1 LLCVEARSFGE
12 EKAMVQTLANGS
24 LVRDRSGRWSPRPSL
39 DEVAAIVADHPDI
52 KALPIYRE
60 VMADVETPVS
70 AYLKILGEG
79 PSFLLESIEGGERL
93 ARYSF
98 IGAEPIAILSTHE
111 GLATLANRNG
121 EEDMRYEDPLEPL
134 AALIDMYRSIEIP
147 GLPLPRFSGGA
158 VGYLSYE
165 AVRAFETRVP
175 AASGPGLYLPDGLW
189 MLTDALLVFDHL
201 ARTIKAV
208 AHVLLDDELPLEES
222 YHRAVARVD
231 ALIARLRAPQPS
243 MPRGGEL
250 SDVPAEE
257 RQRPNTTRERYL
269 DMVETAR
276 EYIAAGDI
284 FQVVLS
290 QRVDVPTAVHPFTIY
305 RALRTINPSPYMFY
319 LDFKDHQIVGASP
332 ELLVRLEGRTVAN
345 HPIAGTR
352 PRGATPAED
361 EALAHDLL
369 ADEKERAE
377 HVMLVD
383 LGRNDIGRV
392 SAPGTVAVPKFME
405 VERYSHVMH
414 IVSNVEGQIAEG
426 LTGLDALR
434 ACFPAGTVSGAPKVR
449 AMEIIAELETD
460 RRGPYAGA
468 AGYVDFSGGMDT
480 AIALRTMVVKDG
492 VVSMQAGG
500 GIVADSTPEGEFAES
515 LHKMRGPLRAIEL
528 AEELEASDRALEVS
542 P

>member
-1 LLCVEARSFGE
+1 
-12 EKAMVQTLANGS
+12 MVQTVTAGS
-24 LVRDRSGRWSPRPSL
+24 QVRDRSGRWSTRPSL
-39 DEVAAIVADHPDI
+39 DEVRDIVAADHQLR
-52 KALPIYRE
+52 AVPIFRE
-60 VMADVETPVS
+60 VMADLETPVS
-70 AYLKILGEG
+70 AYLKIRGDG

-98 IGAEPIAILSTHE
+98 IGADPIALLSMRDGIATLDTANAQQTE
-111 GLATLANRNG
+111 PYDDPLRPLGELLAT
-121 EEDMRYEDPLEPL
+121 
-134 AALIDMYRSIEIP
+134 YRAPELP

-165 AVRAFETRVP
+165 AVRAFEPRVP
-175 AASGPGLYLPDGLW
+175 SAPGAGLNLPDGVW
-189 MLTDALLVFDHL
+189 MLTDSLLVFDHL

-208 AHVLLDDELPLEES
+208 AHVLLDDDLPLEAA
-222 YHRAVARVD
+222 YHRAERRVD
-231 ALIARLRAPQPS
+231 DLIHTLQTTQPAMPHGGLLAAEAAELRQT
-243 MPRGGEL
+243 
-250 SDVPAEE
+250 
-257 RQRPNTTRERYL
+257 PNTTRRRYHE
-269 DMVETAR
+269 MIETAR

-290 QRVDVPTAVHPFTIY
+290 QRVDVPTAVHPFTVY

-319 LDFKDHQIVGASP
+319 LDFNDHQIVGASP
-332 ELLVRLEGRTVAN
+332 ELLVRLEGRTLAN

-352 PRGATPAED
+352 PRGATPDED
-361 EALAHDLL
+361 EANAVDLL
-369 ADEKERAE
+369 EDEKERAE

-392 SAPGTVAVPKFME
+392 SAPGTVTVPRFME
-405 VERYSHVMH
+405 IERYSHVMH
-414 IVSNVEGQIAEG
+414 IVSNVEGEIADG
-426 LTGLDALR
+426 LDGLDALR
-434 ACFPAGTVSGAPKVR
+434 ACFPAGTVSGAPKIR

-468 AGYVDFSGGMDT
+468 VGYVDFSGGMDT

-500 GIVADSTPEGEFAES
+500 GIVADSTPEGEHAES

-528 AEELEASDRALEVS
+528 AEELETNEREMGAGR
-542 P
+542 

>member
-1 LLCVEARSFGE
+1 
-12 EKAMVQTLANGS
+12 MVQMVANGS
-24 LVRDRSGRWSPRPSL
+24 RARVRSGRWSLRPSL
-39 DEVAAIVADHPDI
+39 DEVRAIIADHPEVR
-52 KALPIYRE
+52 ALPVYRE
-60 VMADVETPVS
+60 VMADFETPVS

-98 IGAEPIAILSTHE
+98 IGSEPKAILSTHE
-111 GLATLANRNG
+111 GQATLASANG
-121 EEDMRYEDPLEPL
+121 EVDGHYEDPLQPL
-134 AALIDMYRSIEIP
+134 ADVIEMYRSIELP

-165 AVRAFETRVP
+165 AVRAFEPRVP
-175 AASGPGLYLPDGLW
+175 AAPGRGLDLPDGLW
-189 MLTDALLVFDHL
+189 MLNDALLVFDHL

-208 AHVLLDDELPLEES
+208 AHVLLDEDLPLDES
-222 YHRAVARVD
+222 YGRAEARVD
-231 ALIARLRAPQPS
+231 ELIARLRVPQPP
-243 MPRGGEL
+243 MPHGGDL
-250 SDVPAEE
+250 SDIPAEE
-257 RQRPNTTRERYL
+257 RQVSNTTRERYL
-269 DMVETAR
+269 NMVETAR

-290 QRVDVPTAVHPFTIY
+290 QRVDVATQVHPFTIY

-332 ELLVRLEGRTVAN
+332 ELLVRLEGRTLAN

-352 PRGATPAED
+352 PRGATSAED
-361 EALAHDLL
+361 EALARDLM

-392 SAPGTVAVPKFME
+392 SAPGTVTVPRFME

-414 IVSNVEGQIAEG
+414 IVSNVEGEIADG

-434 ACFPAGTVSGAPKVR
+434 ACFPAGTVSGAPKIR

-500 GIVADSTPEGEFAES
+500 GIVADSTPEGEYDES

-528 AEELEASDRALEVS
+528 AEELEASERELEAR